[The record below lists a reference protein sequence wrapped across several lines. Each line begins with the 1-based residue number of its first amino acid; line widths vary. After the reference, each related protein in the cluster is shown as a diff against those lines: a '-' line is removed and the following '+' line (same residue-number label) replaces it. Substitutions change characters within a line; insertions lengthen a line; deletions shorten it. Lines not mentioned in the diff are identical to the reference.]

1 MAAGDLRRRTRVS
14 NGVGLEREV
23 AAMAG
28 KFLRRGAIVDTKK
41 SEERMNA
48 LQARSG
54 RARYHVRVT
63 SCGCPDPNCGAFHAL
78 EATRPLP
85 DSTEAVATLKRSN
98 AQRKLAKRANGQT
111 SRSTR
116 SRAKTRAPG

>member
-1 MAAGDLRRRTRVS
+1 
-14 NGVGLEREV
+14 
-23 AAMAG
+23 MAG
-28 KFLRRGAIVDTKK
+28 KFLKRGAIIDTKK

-48 LQARSG
+48 QQKRAG

-63 SCGCPDPNCGAFHAL
+63 SCGCPDPKCGAFHVL
-78 EATRPLP
+78 DSTRPLP
-85 DSTEAVATLKRSN
+85 NAAEAVATLKGN
-98 AQRKLAKRANGQT
+98 KAQRKLATRVESPT